1 MPATAPHPETATA
14 AMKRTINFGIVGYGY
29 WGPNLARAFS
39 TLAGARLNA
48 VCDLNPERL
57 AHMRKHFPNTG
68 AYADFGRMLGD
79 ARIDAV
85 AITTPLKSHHALAK
99 ASLLAGKHVL
109 IEKPMAGSSE
119 ECEELIALAKRE
131 GLTLMVDHT
140 YLYSEAVVKIAEI
153 IRSGDIGEVRY
164 INSQRL
170 NLGIFQQDINVAWD
184 LAPHDLSII
193 LHVLGE
199 SPRVVNCQGN
209 AHINPQFEDVTN
221 LSLAFSAKRF
231 ATIQSSWLE
240 PRKVRQ
246 MTFVGTRK
254 MIVFDDLQTL
264 EKIRIYDVRVDF
276 PPHYDSF
283 SEFHYS
289 YHYGDCYI
297 PRIAQSEPLLKMS
310 AHFVDCIKRRC
321 QPLSSGANGLDVVRI
336 LEASEASLRTRGGP
350 IALADLQ
357 NARLVPTLRQFSRA
371 S

>member
-1 MPATAPHPETATA
+1 
-14 AMKRTINFGIVGYGY
+14 MKRTINVGIIGLGY
-29 WGPNLARAFS
+29 WGPNLARIFS
-39 TLAGARLNA
+39 GLAGTRLSA

-57 AHMRKHFPNTG
+57 DHIRRLHPEASAF
-68 AYADFGRMLGD
+68 ADFHEMLAK

-109 IEKPMAGSSE
+109 IEKPMASSSE
-119 ECEELIALAKRE
+119 ECEELIALAKQK

-140 YLYSEAVVKIAEI
+140 YLYSEAVIKIAEI
-153 IRSGDIGEVRY
+153 IRSGDIGDLRY

-184 LAPHDLSII
+184 LVPHDLSII

-199 SPRVVNCQGN
+199 PPRVVNCQGN
-209 AHINPQFEDVTN
+209 AHINPHVADVTN

-254 MIVFDDLQTL
+254 MIVYDDLQPL
-264 EKIRIYDVRVDF
+264 EKIRIYDTRVDC
-276 PPHYDSF
+276 PPHYDSLA
-283 SEFHYS
+283 EFHYS

-297 PRIAQSEPLLKMS
+297 PRIPQSEPLLKMCG
-310 AHFVDCIKRRC
+310 HFIDCIKHRR
-321 QPLSSGANGLDVVRI
+321 QPLSSGAKGLEVVRI
-336 LEASEASLRTRGGP
+336 LEAIEESLQARGGP
-350 IALADLQ
+350 VTLPHAQ
-357 NARLVPTLRQFSRA
+357 NARLVRSLTPLPRA